1 MQERAFANPG
11 KPWRGH
17 GIRSLKNLIHD
28 QVDEEVEP
36 IARSNERQHMDVVNE
51 QHERALFEQA
61 EAAHSLKDLLEK
73 PK

>member
-1 MQERAFANPG
+1 MNISCDNFHDAATEQ
-11 KPWRGH
+11 
-17 GIRSLKNLIHD
+17 IRSLKNLIHD